1 MKLFYAL
8 IILTLLQNCSFDN
21 KTGIWKNDN
30 IITKD
35 EKDSFE
41 EFKTLSTEQEFFDKI
56 ISIKKNF
63 NLEIPNQINAIE
75 WKDIFYN
82 RSNNFDN
89 FKYNN
94 SNQIIL
100 KSKKISNYKINES
113 LLFIDNNLIVS
124 DQKGNIIIYSIS
136 QKKILIKFN
145 FYKKRFK
152 KFQKKLNL
160 IVQNNII
167 YVSDNLGYLYA
178 YDFKNN
184 MIIWAKNYKV
194 PFKSNLKILENKLF
208 AANINN
214 NLFIL
219 EKNSGN
225 ILKKIPTE
233 ETLVQNMFENNL
245 SQSKNSILFLN
256 TYGSLY
262 SINNNKMNINW
273 FLNLNPS
280 IDLNPSNLFYSNQII
295 NNDELIVVAANKFT
309 YVIDVKTGSTIYK
322 FNFTSNIK
330 PLIVG
335 RYLFLIS
342 KNNLL
347 ISFDLKKGKI
357 VYSYN
362 INQEIS
368 KFLNIKPKKAQFKNL
383 VMAGDHLLIFLKNS
397 FVLKFALNG
406 AIKDIY
412 KLPSKI
418 NSNPIFVGGS
428 ILYLDFK
435 KKLSVVN

>member
-160 IVQNNII
+160 IVKNNII

-178 YDFKNN
+178 YDYKNN
-184 MIIWAKNYKV
+184 KIIWAKNYKV
-194 PFKSNLKILENKLF
+194 PFRSNLKIL
-208 AANINN
+208 
-214 NLFIL
+214 
-219 EKNSGN
+219 
-225 ILKKIPTE
+225 
-233 ETLVQNMFENNL
+233 
-245 SQSKNSILFLN
+245 
-256 TYGSLY
+256 
-262 SINNNKMNINW
+262 
-273 FLNLNPS
+273 
-280 IDLNPSNLFYSNQII
+280 
-295 NNDELIVVAANKFT
+295 
-309 YVIDVKTGSTIYK
+309 KT
-322 FNFTSNIK
+322 
-330 PLIVG
+330 
-335 RYLFLIS
+335 
-342 KNNLL
+342 NLL
-347 ISFDLKKGKI
+347 LQI
-357 VYSYN
+357 
-362 INQEIS
+362 
-368 KFLNIKPKKAQFKNL
+368 
-383 VMAGDHLLIFLKNS
+383 
-397 FVLKFALNG
+397 
-406 AIKDIY
+406 
-412 KLPSKI
+412 
-418 NSNPIFVGGS
+418 
-428 ILYLDFK
+428 
-435 KKLSVVN
+435 

>member
-8 IILTLLQNCSFDN
+8 IILTILQNCSFDN

-30 IITKD
+30 IITK
-35 EKDSFE
+35 EEEDSFV

-56 ISIKKNF
+56 IPIKKNF
-63 NLEIPNQINAIE
+63 NLEIPNQINVIE

-89 FKYNN
+89 FKYNS

-113 LLFIDNNLIVS
+113 LLFINNNLIVS
-124 DQKGNIIIYSIS
+124 DQKGNIIIYSVS

-152 KFQKKLNL
+152 KFKKKLNL

-184 MIIWAKNYKV
+184 KIIWAKNYKV
-194 PFKSNLKILENKLF
+194 PFKSNLKILENKIF

-233 ETLVQNMFENNL
+233 ETLVQNMFINNL

-280 IDLNPSNLFYSNQII
+280 IDLNPSNLFYSSQII
-295 NNDELIVVAANKFT
+295 NNDEFIVVAANKFT

-322 FNFTSNIK
+322 FNFTSYIK
-330 PLIVG
+330 PMIIG
-335 RYLFLIS
+335 GYLFLIS

-362 INQEIS
+362 INQEIA
-368 KFLNIKPKKAQFKNL
+368 KFLDTKPKTAQFKNL
-383 VMAGDHLLIFLKNS
+383 VMADDHILIFLKNS
-397 FVLKFALNG
+397 FVLKFTLNG

-418 NSNPIFVGGS
+418 NSNPIFVDGS

>member
-136 QKKILIKFN
+136 QKKFL
-145 FYKKRFK
+145 
-152 KFQKKLNL
+152 LNL
-160 IVQNNII
+160 ISI
-167 YVSDNLGYLYA
+167 
-178 YDFKNN
+178 
-184 MIIWAKNYKV
+184 
-194 PFKSNLKILENKLF
+194 
-208 AANINN
+208 
-214 NLFIL
+214 
-219 EKNSGN
+219 
-225 ILKKIPTE
+225 KK
-233 ETLVQNMFENNL
+233 
-245 SQSKNSILFLN
+245 
-256 TYGSLY
+256 
-262 SINNNKMNINW
+262 
-273 FLNLNPS
+273 
-280 IDLNPSNLFYSNQII
+280 D
-295 NNDELIVVAANKFT
+295 
-309 YVIDVKTGSTIYK
+309 
-322 FNFTSNIK
+322 
-330 PLIVG
+330 
-335 RYLFLIS
+335 
-342 KNNLL
+342 
-347 ISFDLKKGKI
+347 
-357 VYSYN
+357 
-362 INQEIS
+362 
-368 KFLNIKPKKAQFKNL
+368 
-383 VMAGDHLLIFLKNS
+383 LKNS
-397 FVLKFALNG
+397 
-406 AIKDIY
+406 
-412 KLPSKI
+412 
-418 NSNPIFVGGS
+418 
-428 ILYLDFK
+428 K
-435 KKLSVVN
+435 KN